1 MDWHVDLATG
11 DDVDALADLW
21 VALVEDQGQYGT
33 HLRGGSNRSLAK
45 QTLRQYVH
53 AEGIAVARGQG
64 ETLLGFV
71 MFHVQR
77 GMYEQD
83 ARRGVIENV
92 FVIPSAR
99 DAGIGGD
106 LLTVAEETLGERGAD
121 VAALSVMADNERA
134 ARFYRRRGYE
144 PHRIEMERTL
154 D

>member
-1 MDWHVDLATG
+1 MDWHVELATG

-21 VALVEDQGQYGT
+21 VALVRDQGQYGT
-33 HLRGGSNRSLAK
+33 HLRGAANRSLAT
-45 QTLRQYVH
+45 QTIRQYVH
-53 AEGIAVARGQG
+53 AEGIAVARGETG
-64 ETLLGFV
+64 ELLGFV

-83 ARRGVIENV
+83 ARRGAVENV
-92 FVIPSAR
+92 FVVPSAR

-106 LLTVAEETLGERGAD
+106 LLSFAEAALTDRGAD
-121 VAALSVMADNERA
+121 VASLSVMADNERA

-144 PHRIEMERTL
+144 AHRIEMERPL